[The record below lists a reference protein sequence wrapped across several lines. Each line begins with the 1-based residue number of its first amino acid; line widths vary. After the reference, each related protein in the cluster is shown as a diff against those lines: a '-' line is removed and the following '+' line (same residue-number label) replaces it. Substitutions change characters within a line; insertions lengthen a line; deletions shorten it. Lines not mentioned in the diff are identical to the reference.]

1 MNLTI
6 FPAFCWTFPVHK
18 VSQMLI
24 FYCNHYHS
32 VPFIWSV
39 VYMCPPLIGGNI
51 STIFLMIMHRS
62 SNLFVYCLRLFNFP
76 CEHPFLLCSP
86 RHSKILCLEYLSHY
100 SFNKSSRTT
109 GYIWIFFIVTTLIPA
124 RITPSVWYCIC
135 NNFSIIHISIYMGLY
150 HFRICIPCHLHR
162 LCTFIA
168 FS

>member
-1 MNLTI
+1 MVALSMNLTI

-62 SNLFVYCLRLFNFP
+62 SHLFVYCLRLFNFP

-86 RHSKILCLEYLSHY
+86 RHSKILCLEYQINY

-124 RITPSVWYCIC
+124 RITPLCVV
-135 NNFSIIHISIYMGLY
+135 L
-150 HFRICIPCHLHR
+150 HL
-162 LCTFIA
+162 
-168 FS
+168 